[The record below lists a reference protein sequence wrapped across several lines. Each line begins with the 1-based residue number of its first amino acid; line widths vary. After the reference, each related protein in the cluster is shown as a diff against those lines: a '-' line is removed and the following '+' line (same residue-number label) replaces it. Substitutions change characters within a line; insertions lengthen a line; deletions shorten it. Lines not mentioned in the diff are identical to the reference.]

1 MIIINVNDINRNN
14 VIDVEYEDL
23 SDKIDETTISTEN
36 EIIKAN
42 DVENKENS

>member
-36 EIIKAN
+36 ESIKVDN
-42 DVENKENS
+42 IENEENS